1 MTNKSKRNYI
11 FFIVSTGFVWLY
23 LSGYVYC
30 IPFGV
35 VFFGSLYIQVI
46 QGFIHADHDD
56 LINKHVMMMRV
67 TDNRMATL
75 SITSEQA
82 V

>member
-1 MTNKSKRNYI
+1 MCIAYS
-11 FFIVSTGFVWLY
+11 FSFVWLHF
-23 LSGYVYC
+23 SGHVYC

>member
-1 MTNKSKRNYI
+1 M
-11 FFIVSTGFVWLY
+11 
-23 LSGYVYC
+23 C
-30 IPFGV
+30 IAYSFGV